1 MPAARTAAPEF
12 PAAALAA
19 PLPAAGGWVAPEAGA
34 DIASR
39 KNDHLRIALHDQ
51 RVQQPGAGNGLGPLR
66 FEMQSLPELDLDA
79 VDLRCTLLGK
89 TLRGPLLIG
98 AMTGGST
105 EAGQVNR
112 ILAEAAERCQVGF
125 CLGSQR
131 PMLSLAPNQVA
142 SFALRD
148 VAPTTLLLGNLGGI
162 QLRDAAATGGGAG
175 QVLGSLAQ
183 AVGADAM
190 YVHVN
195 PLQEAVQPE
204 GDRDWRGVL
213 DAIAKA
219 AEAAPVPVLVKEVGA
234 GLGPHTLRQL
244 AALALA
250 GVETAG
256 VGGTSWSQMEA
267 LRHTERTPRQIAG
280 QVLAGFGTPTA
291 ESVVHARRAFP
302 DRVVIASG
310 GLRDG
315 LELAKCLA
323 LGATAGAMA
332 WPFLRAAQHGVDA
345 VVTEIEGVLETLR
358 VTMFL
363 AGASNVAALRE
374 VRMVDTRTGLPHPVA
389 HLPGGFAPRPH
400 GVP

>member
-1 MPAARTAAPEF
+1 MSAPAF
-12 PAAALAA
+12 PASALAPPAQTPAEA
-19 PLPAAGGWVAPEAGA
+19 PTSATS

-39 KNDHLRIALHDQ
+39 KNDHLRIALHDA
-51 RVQQPGAGNGLGPLR
+51 RVQQPGAGNGLSSLR
-66 FEMQSLPELDLDA
+66 FEMLSLPELDLDA

-131 PMLSLAPNQVA
+131 PMLDLQPHAVA
-142 SFALRD
+142 SFSLRD
-148 VAPTTLLLGNLGGI
+148 VAPTTLLLGNIGAV
-162 QLRDAAATGGGAG
+162 QLRDSLGAR
-175 QVLGSLAQ
+175 QLQALAG
-183 AVGADAM
+183 AVGADGM
-190 YVHVN
+190 YVHLN

-213 DAIAKA
+213 DALRQA
-219 AEAAPVPVLVKEVGA
+219 AEQVQIPLLVKEVGA
-234 GLGPHTLRQL
+234 GLGPQTLAQL
-244 AALALA
+244 ARLPIA

-256 VGGTSWSQMEA
+256 VGGTSWSQIEA
-267 LRHTERTPRQIAG
+267 LRHLTRSPGSIAG
-280 QVLAGFGTPTA
+280 EVLSGFGTPTA
-291 ESVVHARRAFP
+291 DSVRYARAALP
-302 DRVVIASG
+302 DRIVIASG

-332 WPFLRAAQHGVDA
+332 WPFLRAAQHGVEA

-358 VTMFL
+358 VVTFL
-363 AGASNVAALRE
+363 VGARDLATLRQTPLLA
-374 VRMVDTRTGLPHPVA
+374 TRA
-389 HLPGGFAPRPH
+389 D
-400 GVP
+400 